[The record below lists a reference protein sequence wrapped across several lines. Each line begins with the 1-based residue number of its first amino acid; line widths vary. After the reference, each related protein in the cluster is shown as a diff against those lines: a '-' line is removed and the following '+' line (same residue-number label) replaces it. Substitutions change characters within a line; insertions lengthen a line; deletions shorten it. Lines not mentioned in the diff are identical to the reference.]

1 MATPLLTTILKE
13 LKVDLG
19 NTVYVLQP
27 VAIQLLMWFFM
38 YELTTGLLLASPGT
52 NPLVVL
58 KEKLKVWA
66 FLYTIIYFFKGLMDL
81 IESMF
86 LYFAK
91 VATSGGSANIKLEE
105 IPYSVLN
112 LAFET
117 VEQLFD
123 SIILKKPATW
133 LLLIGIL
140 VGLFVFAKV
149 ALTIG
154 MVVLE
159 YMVMSSLIIILVP
172 FMMFE
177 KLRFVGDKVIGTLI
191 NLNMKIFVI
200 QYLLFFFNRFITEPI
215 TFKDGATGT
224 EVLETSFYWLVAMAI
239 LSLMTLKGHEMAQTL
254 ISGVTSFGD
263 SSELVGMAR
272 QNISTVGKRL
282 GNMVTGAKTGM
293 GAGKGAIAGAKEGA
307 VKGSLNGGS
316 IGGTVGAFLGGVKGG
331 IQGGQQSYKSA
342 TKSSKK

>member
-1 MATPLLTTILKE
+1 MATPLLTKILID
-13 LKVDLG
+13 LKGDLG
-19 NTVYVLQP
+19 NTVYALQP

-52 NPLVVL
+52 NPLVVV

-66 FLYTIIYFFKGLMDL
+66 FLYALIYFFKGLMDL
-81 IESMF
+81 IESIF
-86 LYFAK
+86 SYFAK
-91 VATSGGSANIKLEE
+91 IATNGGSNAITLEE
-105 IPYSVLN
+105 LPFDIINMAYVGL
-112 LAFET
+112 
-117 VEQLFD
+117 EQILD
-123 SIILKKPATW
+123 SIIWNKPATW
-133 LLLIGIL
+133 IL
-140 VGLFVFAKV
+140 FVAFIVGLLVFAKV
-149 ALTIG
+149 CLTVG

-159 YMVMSSLIIILVP
+159 YLVMSSLVIILVP

-200 QYLLFFFNRFITEPI
+200 RYLMSFFMKFLVTP
-215 TFKDGATGT
+215 
-224 EVLETSFYWLVAMAI
+224 LELSTLSGKEIAENTFYWLIAMAI
-239 LSLMTLKGHEMAQTL
+239 LSLMTMKGHEMAQTL

-272 QNISTVGKRL
+272 KNISTVGKRI
-282 GNMVTGAKTGM
+282 GSMVTGAKTGM

-307 VKGSLNGGS
+307 VKGSLSGGS

-331 IQGGQQSYKSA
+331 IQGGQQSYKRA